1 MPASPARNESR
12 SPSLEYVP
20 RSPSP
25 DAPSFPIAITTETG
39 IPVSGLG
46 TPEIIHAPSPQ
57 LAPPSPLPPS
67 PAPLQIP
74 PRTVSGDSYRAPA
87 ISLHY
92 NRVVHS
98 FQLATEVTTETR
110 LNTA

>member
-12 SPSLEYVP
+12 SPSLEYAP

-25 DAPSFPIAITTETG
+25 DAPSFPITITTETG
-39 IPVSGLG
+39 IPISRLG
-46 TPEIIHAPSPQ
+46 TPDIIHTPSPQ

-74 PRTVSGDSYRAPA
+74 LQATGNDSYHHPVA
-87 ISLHY
+87 SLHHIQ
-92 NRVVHS
+92 VIKAS
-98 FQLATEVTTETR
+98 QLA
-110 LNTA
+110 